1 MPKIESADMTQKQL
15 FLAALSSFALFFCA
29 EPSRVSA
36 QSILAQRLDFESTD
50 QPIGEALISLSR
62 ASGAAIGFSEQIFER
77 PLRVRV
83 SARNERLSSILDRV
97 LEGSGIGWREAEG
110 QILLF
115 KKPPPERTLSGF
127 VEDATSGE
135 RLVGAFVMDLASG
148 RSATSNGYG
157 FFSLRLPGG
166 RSARLMVSMLGFQL
180 TQLQL
185 SAGPDQRI
193 CLPLQPLTA
202 SLSDVEVSSDSVE
215 ARLRAFFP
223 KKEENLARLPLHLL
237 PALGGEA
244 DLMRAASLL
253 PGIESSLDGLGGWS
267 VRGGDVDQNLVM
279 VDDAVVFSPSH
290 GLGLFSVFNPDVVR
304 SARLWKGDAPARF
317 GGRASSALDVRTREG
332 NMQRVAGSV
341 SVGWMA
347 ARASLEVPLKK
358 DRGAVLFSARRSLVG
373 PILEHFTQKNKS
385 KEGVDGST
393 GYHFTDFNLK
403 ANWLLNSRDRLYLSL
418 YEGRDFFSDRN
429 RYAVPDSFGDPAAPL
444 AAIVITTTYDW
455 KNRFGALRWN
465 HLFSEKCFSN
475 TTLTASRFTLNS
487 SSDLSFEVDGQPV
500 FSPGAAYATTSN
512 TQLYDFTLRHDVDW
526 FATERLTLRGG
537 AQASMLRVL
546 PFLYLGN
553 ATNLPYWAV
562 LDSNGQVI
570 ANPELDYE
578 RGLTLVAH
586 GEAEWM
592 PTADWRLRAGLR
604 AETFSSRGTTRF
616 LPQPRLY
623 AERRWKGGWSAS
635 ASWSEM
641 AQVLRTI
648 SPSVLESTN
657 DVWLMA
663 NPNLPPQ
670 RTSQMTAGLGWAGR
684 GWAVRA
690 EFFLKKMHTVE
701 EYNASWYEVY
711 DSLFFLDPDQF
722 VQYQQGLRSWENEV
736 ALGEGRAV
744 GLEFLAEKTA
754 GRTTGWVSWTLA
766 RSQRRFDD
774 LNYGQWF
781 AARFDRPLHL
791 KAVLV
796 HRLGKHLSV
805 AANWQLAAGDAIS
818 SLLVYNSSAP
828 FGKPSNRVRLLDLHQ
843 GNLQAERLGFGDFRQ
858 PGQHRLDVSATWQ
871 WAWGR
876 SQHQVSVGAYNA
888 YNRSNPHFTYWAAA
902 ADEQQGDLQRRTVG
916 GLPLLPHLTWSARF

>member
-1 MPKIESADMTQKQL
+1 MSKIDSADMTQKQL
-15 FLAALSSFALFFCA
+15 FFAALSSFALFFCA
-29 EPSRVSA
+29 EPSQVSA
-36 QSILAQRLDFESTD
+36 QSILAQRLDFEATD
-50 QPIGEALISLSR
+50 QPVGEALISLSR
-62 ASGAAIGFSEQIFER
+62 ASGTAIGFSEQIFER
-77 PLRVRV
+77 SLRVRV
-83 SARNERLSSILDRV
+83 SVRNERLSAILDRV

-166 RSARLMVSMLGFQL
+166 KSARLMVSMLGFQL
-180 TQLQL
+180 AQLQL

-193 CLPLQPLTA
+193 RLPLQPLTS

-223 KKEENLARLPLHLL
+223 KKEENLARMPLHLL
-237 PALGGEA
+237 PMLGGEA

-290 GLGLFSVFNPDVVR
+290 GLGLFSVFNPDIVR

-332 NMQRVAGSV
+332 NMQQPAGSV

-347 ARASLEVPLKK
+347 VRASLEVPLKK

-373 PILEHFTQKNKS
+373 PILEHFTEKS
-385 KEGVDGST
+385 KSKDGVSGST
-393 GYHFTDFNLK
+393 GYHFADFNLK
-403 ANWLLNSRDRLYLSL
+403 VNWSLNDRNRVYLSL

-429 RYAVPDSFGDPAAPL
+429 RYAVPDSFGDPTALPS
-444 AAIVITTTYDW
+444 AIVTTTTYDW

-487 SSDLSFEVDGQPV
+487 SSEVGFEVDGQPIIFPEGV
-500 FSPGAAYATTSN
+500 YSTTSN
-512 TQLYDFTLRHDVDW
+512 TQLYDFSLRQDVDW

-537 AQASMLRVL
+537 AQASALRVL
-546 PFLYLGN
+546 PFLYFGN
-553 ATNLPYWAV
+553 PMDLPYWAV
-562 LDSNGQVI
+562 LDSNGHVI
-570 ANPELDYE
+570 ASPELDYE
-578 RGLTLVAH
+578 RGLTLAAH

-592 PTADWRLRAGLR
+592 PTQDWRLRAGLR
-604 AETFSSRGTTRF
+604 AETFSSGGTTRF

-623 AERRWKGGWSAS
+623 AERKWKGGWFAS

-641 AQVLRTI
+641 AQVLRTV

-657 DVWLMA
+657 DVWLMSS
-663 NPNLPPQ
+663 PTLPPQ
-670 RTSQMTAGLGWAGR
+670 RTSQMTAGLGWVGR

-690 EFFLKKMHTVE
+690 EFFQKKMRNVE
-701 EYNASWYEVY
+701 EYNASWYTVE

-722 VQYQQGLRSWENEV
+722 VRYYQGVRSWENEV
-736 ALGEGRAV
+736 ELGEGRAT
-744 GLEFLAEKTA
+744 GIEFLLEKTT
-754 GRTTGWVSWTLA
+754 GRTTGWVSWTMS
-766 RSQRRFDD
+766 RSQRRFDA
-774 LNYGQWF
+774 LNNGQWF
-781 AARFDRPLHL
+781 AARFDRPHNL
-791 KAVLV
+791 KAVVV
-796 HRLGKHLSV
+796 HRAGKHFSV
-805 AANWQLAAGDAIS
+805 SANWHLAAGDAVS
-818 SLLVYNSSAP
+818 SMLVYNTSSP
-828 FGKPSNRVRLLDLHQ
+828 FGQPSNRVRLLDLHQ
-843 GNLQAERLGFGDFRQ
+843 GNLQADRLGFGDFRQ
-858 PGQHRLDVSATWQ
+858 PWQHRLDVSATWQ

-876 SQHQVSVGAYNA
+876 SKHQVSVGAYNV
-888 YNRSNPHFTYWAAA
+888 YNRANPHFTYWTAS
-902 ADEQQGDLQRRTVG
+902 ENWEEVMQKRTVN
-916 GLPLLPHLTWSARF
+916 GLPLLPHLTWGVQF